1 MMYKGVEFSM
11 FSSMV
16 MISSAP
22 PPPPPPPPLPSYP
35 SFLLKYTLRFLIEL
49 YGANTNCH
57 CQHYVLN
64 PRPHLYSLIH
74 YTKNILR
81 AGNL

>member
-1 MMYKGVEFSM
+1 MMYKGAEFSM

-16 MISSAP
+16 MISSA
-22 PPPPPPPPLPSYP
+22 PPPLPSYP
-35 SFLLKYTLRFLIEL
+35 SFLLKYTLRFLIEF

-74 YTKNILR
+74 YTKKYTTCR
-81 AGNL
+81 KSVR